1 MAIWI
6 YRRQCRWFVGL
17 EDGVEDVSVLI
28 LEDSVEA
35 GFVAGVEYGLVEG
48 SIAVEWEFLILV
60 HDDEFQPHQ
69 SCCNYLIGILGLVDC
84 VCIKLNEM
92 V

>member
-1 MAIWI
+1 MMA
-6 YRRQCRWFVGL
+6 
-17 EDGVEDVSVLI
+17 
-28 LEDSVEA
+28 
-35 GFVAGVEYGLVEG
+35 VAGVEYGLVEG

>member
-48 SIAVEWEFLILV
+48 SIAVVSDPRSRRRVPASSIMLQLFDWNSRF
-60 HDDEFQPHQ
+60 
-69 SCCNYLIGILGLVDC
+69 S
-84 VCIKLNEM
+84 KLCLH
-92 V
+92 